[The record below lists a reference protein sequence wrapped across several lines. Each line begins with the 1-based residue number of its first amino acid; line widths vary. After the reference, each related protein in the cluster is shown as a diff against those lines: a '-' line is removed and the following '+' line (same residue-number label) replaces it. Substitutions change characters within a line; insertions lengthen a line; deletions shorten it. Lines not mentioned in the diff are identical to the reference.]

1 MSKSKGQLEADITEA
16 LIKFEKEYMGRG
28 PEQGK
33 AYIIGDM
40 IVVRL
45 QHVLTPVEQHLAG
58 MSNETT
64 GRILIKQVRTELLE
78 KGRQRL
84 EQIIL
89 DLTGRKVKS
98 LHTDI
103 STVSGERVIIFT
115 LESPI
120 LFQDVEKPGTV

>member
-28 PEQGK
+28 PEQAK

-45 QHVLTPVEQHLAG
+45 QHVLTPAEQHLAG